1 MIDFRKKIAVGTA
14 IVKTNPIEIY
24 DTLDRASDKNAL
36 RPAQLAVLEDWW
48 NNYKDKKDV
57 ILKLH
62 TGQGKTLLGLLILQ
76 SKLNLNQ
83 GPVLYLCPTYNLVTQ
98 TCEQATQFGIKY
110 CTIGADKNI
119 PMDFYDSKSIL
130 ITSVHK
136 LFNGLTKFGLR
147 NRSESVG
154 SIVLDDSHAC
164 IDAIQKAFTI
174 IIKKDEDGYEK
185 VLSIF
190 ENELEKQGLG
200 TLEDIRLGNHDS
212 FLLVPYWAWQE
223 KVGEMV
229 RLLAGLQENLNVK
242 FAWNLIKDIV
252 KDCQCYISGSH
263 IEISPYCNPIEQFG
277 TFSRAAHRVLMSAT
291 TNDDSFFIKGLGLDK
306 DAIKAPLQ
314 YHKEAWSGEKM
325 ILIPSMF
332 DESLTR
338 SRIIEE
344 FARPLK
350 NRKYG
355 VISLVPSFAHSESW
369 KAHNARIST
378 ALTIDEDISDLKSGN
393 YDFTNVLVNRYDGID
408 LADNNCRILIIDS
421 KPYAESLSDRYQEM
435 TRVDSEAIL
444 IKIAQKI
451 EQGLGRG
458 VRGERDYCVIILT
471 GAELINIIQNK
482 RTRSFFSSQTQTQIQ
497 IGLDITKYSKEDASL
512 DDKMKLLNSLIMQ
525 CINRDEGWK
534 YFYISRMND
543 APVVSKEERVLNILQ
558 LEKEAE
564 LQYKYGE
571 CQKAVDII
579 QRLIDTY
586 INDNSEKGWYMQE
599 MARYLYSKN
608 KVDSNKKQIIAHKLN
623 NYLLKPREGMDLVNI
638 SFVNQNRINNIIS
651 WVRQF
656 DNHDLLMIQLEETL
670 GNLQFGI
677 KADTFE
683 RSLNEL
689 GHILGF
695 IVERPDKQR
704 GEGPDNLWCVRDN
717 DYILFE
723 CKNEVKEQR
732 GEINKTEMGQ
742 INNSCLWFERVYH
755 AEYIP
760 ILIAPTNKVT
770 SAGGFHKAQL
780 AIMKKK
786 QLHSLIDNTRL
797 FFKGIRELDING
809 LSHVEIQK
817 LLDANHLSIDDLKS
831 TYAEK
836 PIQK

>member
-1 MIDFRKKIAVGTA
+1 MIDFRKKIAVGTT

-48 NNYKDKKDV
+48 SNFKEKKDV

-83 GPVLYLCPTYNLVTQ
+83 GPALYLCPTYNLVTQ
-98 TCEQATQFGIKY
+98 TCEQAAQFGFKY

-136 LFNGLTKFGLR
+136 LFNGLTRFGLH
-147 NRSESVG
+147 NRSEKVG

-174 IIKKDEDGYEK
+174 IIKRDEDGFQEI
-185 VLSIF
+185 LSIF

-200 TLEDIRLGNHDS
+200 TLENIRLKNHDS
-212 FLLVPYWAWQE
+212 FLLIPYWAWQE
-223 KVGEMV
+223 KTNEVA
-229 RLLAGLQENLNVK
+229 RLLASLQENLNVK
-242 FAWNLIKDIV
+242 FAWNLVKDII

-263 IEISPYCNPIEQFG
+263 IEISPYTNPIEQFG
-277 TFSRAAHRVLMSAT
+277 TFSRANHRVLMSAT
-291 TNDDSFFIKGLGLDK
+291 TNDDSFLIKGLGLDK
-306 DAIKAPLQ
+306 DAIINPLQ
-314 YHKEAWSGEKM
+314 YSKETWSGEKM

-338 SRIIEE
+338 ARIIEE

-355 VISLVPSFAHSESW
+355 VIALVPSFAHSEAW
-369 KAHNARIST
+369 KVFNANVST
-378 ALTIDEDISDLKSGN
+378 TNTIDGDISLLKSGN
-393 YDFTNVLVNRYDGID
+393 YDYTNVLVNRYDGID

-421 KPYAESLSDRYQEM
+421 KPYAESLSDRYQEL
-435 TRVDSEAIL
+435 TRIDSEAIL
-444 IKIAQKI
+444 VKIAQKI

-497 IGLDITKYSKEDASL
+497 IGLDITDYSKEDVLS
-512 DDKMKLLNSLIMQ
+512 DDKMKVLHSLILQ

-534 YFYISRMND
+534 FFYVDRMNN
-543 APVVSKEERVLNILQ
+543 ASIPFKEERILNILQ
-558 LEKEAE
+558 LEREAE
-564 LQYKYGE
+564 IHYKYGE
-571 CQKAVDII
+571 CQKAVDTV
-579 QRLIDTY
+579 QKLIDGY
-586 INDNSEKGWYMQE
+586 IKDNSEKGWYIQE

-608 KVDSNKKQIIAHKLN
+608 KVESNKKQIVAHKLN
-623 NYLLKPREGMDLVNI
+623 NYLLKPREGMDLDNI
-638 SFVNQNRINNIIS
+638 SFVNQNRINNIIL
-651 WVRQF
+651 WVKQF

-670 GNLQFGI
+670 ANLQFGV
-677 KADTFE
+677 KADIFE
-683 RSLNEL
+683 RALNEL
-689 GHILGF
+689 GQILGF
-695 IVERPDKQR
+695 VVERPDKQR

-732 GEINKTEMGQ
+732 EEMNKTEVGQ
-742 INNSCLWFERVYH
+742 INNSCLWFERIYH
-755 AEYIP
+755 SEYIP

-780 AIMKKK
+780 GIMRKK
-786 QLHSLIDNTRL
+786 QLNSLVNNTRML
-797 FFKGIRELDING
+797 FKEFRNLDIHD
-809 LSHVEIQK
+809 LLHTEVQT
-817 LLDANHLSIDDLKS
+817 LLDVNHLSIDDLKKIYS
-831 TYAEK
+831 EK

>member
-1 MIDFRKKIAVGTA
+1 
-14 IVKTNPIEIY
+14 
-24 DTLDRASDKNAL
+24 
-36 RPAQLAVLEDWW
+36 
-48 NNYKDKKDV
+48 
-57 ILKLH
+57 
-62 TGQGKTLLGLLILQ
+62 
-76 SKLNLNQ
+76 
-83 GPVLYLCPTYNLVTQ
+83 
-98 TCEQATQFGIKY
+98 
-110 CTIGADKNI
+110 
-119 PMDFYDSKSIL
+119 
-130 ITSVHK
+130 
-136 LFNGLTKFGLR
+136 
-147 NRSESVG
+147 
-154 SIVLDDSHAC
+154 
-164 IDAIQKAFTI
+164 
-174 IIKKDEDGYEK
+174 
-185 VLSIF
+185 
-190 ENELEKQGLG
+190 
-200 TLEDIRLGNHDS
+200 
-212 FLLVPYWAWQE
+212 
-223 KVGEMV
+223 
-229 RLLAGLQENLNVK
+229 
-242 FAWNLIKDIV
+242 
-252 KDCQCYISGSH
+252 
-263 IEISPYCNPIEQFG
+263 
-277 TFSRAAHRVLMSAT
+277 
-291 TNDDSFFIKGLGLDK
+291 
-306 DAIKAPLQ
+306 
-314 YHKEAWSGEKM
+314 M

-378 ALTIDEDISDLKSGN
+378 ALTIDEDISVLKSGN

-797 FFKGIRELDING
+797 FLKGYEN
-809 LSHVEIQK
+809 
-817 LLDANHLSIDDLKS
+817 
-831 TYAEK
+831 
-836 PIQK
+836 

>member
-1 MIDFRKKIAVGTA
+1 MI
-14 IVKTNPIEIY
+14 E
-24 DTLDRASDKNAL
+24 
-36 RPAQLAVLEDWW
+36 
-48 NNYKDKKDV
+48 
-57 ILKLH
+57 
-62 TGQGKTLLGLLILQ
+62 
-76 SKLNLNQ
+76 
-83 GPVLYLCPTYNLVTQ
+83 
-98 TCEQATQFGIKY
+98 
-110 CTIGADKNI
+110 
-119 PMDFYDSKSIL
+119 
-130 ITSVHK
+130 
-136 LFNGLTKFGLR
+136 LT
-147 NRSESVG
+147 
-154 SIVLDDSHAC
+154 
-164 IDAIQKAFTI
+164 
-174 IIKKDEDGYEK
+174 
-185 VLSIF
+185 
-190 ENELEKQGLG
+190 
-200 TLEDIRLGNHDS
+200 
-212 FLLVPYWAWQE
+212 
-223 KVGEMV
+223 
-229 RLLAGLQENLNVK
+229 
-242 FAWNLIKDIV
+242 
-252 KDCQCYISGSH
+252 
-263 IEISPYCNPIEQFG
+263 
-277 TFSRAAHRVLMSAT
+277 
-291 TNDDSFFIKGLGLDK
+291 
-306 DAIKAPLQ
+306 
-314 YHKEAWSGEKM
+314 
-325 ILIPSMF
+325 
-332 DESLTR
+332 
-338 SRIIEE
+338 
-344 FARPLK
+344 
-350 NRKYG
+350 
-355 VISLVPSFAHSESW
+355 
-369 KAHNARIST
+369 
-378 ALTIDEDISDLKSGN
+378 
-393 YDFTNVLVNRYDGID
+393 